1 MATRTLSM
9 TDQLYEYYLSIS
21 LREPE
26 VLTELRKETQKLS
39 NHQMQIAPEQGQFMA
54 FLIELISAGK
64 TLDIGVYTG
73 YSALVVAMAL
83 PEHGRVIACDINV
96 EWTKIAQ
103 KYWIRSGQ
111 HHKIELRIAPAE
123 ETLQKLLDE
132 GEQES
137 FDFIFIDADKKNY
150 DIYYEL
156 SLKLLRPGG
165 VIAID
170 NVLWHGQVADPSQND
185 LNTEAIRALNQKIVR
200 DNRVSLSMLPIAD
213 GLTLVRK
220 RI

>member
-39 NHQMQIAPEQGQFMA
+39 SHQMQIAPEQGQFMA
-54 FLIELISAGK
+54 FLIELISARK

-83 PEHGRVIACDINV
+83 PENGRVIACDTNV

-103 KYWIRSGQ
+103 KYWMRSGQ
-111 HHKIELRIAPAE
+111 HNKIELRIAPAD
-123 ETLQKLLDE
+123 ETLQKLLEE
-132 GEQES
+132 GEQGS

-165 VIAID
+165 IIAID
-170 NVLWHGQVADPSQND
+170 NVLWEGQVADPSQND
-185 LNTEAIRALNQKIVR
+185 PNTEAIRALNQKIVH